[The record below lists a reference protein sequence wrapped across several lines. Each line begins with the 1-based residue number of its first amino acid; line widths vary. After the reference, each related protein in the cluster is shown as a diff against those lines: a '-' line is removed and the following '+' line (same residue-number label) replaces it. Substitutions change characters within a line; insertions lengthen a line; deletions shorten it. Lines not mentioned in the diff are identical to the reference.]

1 MPATL
6 KRYLGLSLLAFLVI
20 TGLAGTVHNTA
31 ISKPE
36 RKTALG
42 LLKESRNEV
51 INSVKDLSLRQLNF
65 KSIKDQNSV
74 KQIIFQIAATEKN
87 LWQTFKSAMD
97 GQDTP
102 DRRKEI
108 KLSDTQLIH
117 LIENEEADFK
127 MGTTQKEDFNSYKS
141 IQEALQSFKS
151 LRAAHIKYMKSSTED
166 LRNHVVEMP
175 FGYID
180 CYQLCLLMGAY
191 SNYLVEKIERLK
203 TDPRFPKS

>member
-1 MPATL
+1 ML

-141 IQEALQSFKS
+141 IQEALQSFQS

>member
-1 MPATL
+1 ML

-166 LRNHVVEMP
+166 LRNHIVEMP

-191 SNYLVEKIERLK
+191 CNYLVEKIERLK

>member
-1 MPATL
+1 ML

>member
-1 MPATL
+1 ML

-51 INSVKDLSLRQLNF
+51 INSVKDLSVRQLNF

>member
-1 MPATL
+1 M
-6 KRYLGLSLLAFLVI
+6 
-20 TGLAGTVHNTA
+20 
-31 ISKPE
+31 
-36 RKTALG
+36 G

-180 CYQLCLLMGAY
+180 CYDTNFLLLPYPVYTVLRLMCY
-191 SNYLVEKIERLK
+191 SAALLSVLFVFV
-203 TDPRFPKS
+203 T

>member
-1 MPATL
+1 ML

-51 INSVKDLSLRQLNF
+51 INSVKDLSVRQMNF

>member
-1 MPATL
+1 ML

-65 KSIKDQNSV
+65 KSIKDQYSV
-74 KQIIFQIAATEKN
+74 KHIIFQIAATEKN

>member
-1 MPATL
+1 ML

-20 TGLAGTVHNTA
+20 TVLAGTVHNTA

-51 INSVKDLSLRQLNF
+51 INSVKDLSVRQMNF

>member
-1 MPATL
+1 ML

-42 LLKESRNEV
+42 LLKESRNE
-51 INSVKDLSLRQLNF
+51 ILNSVKGLSLRQLNF
-65 KSIKDQNSV
+65 RSIENPTSI

-87 LWQTFKSAMD
+87 LWQTFKSAME

-108 KLSDTQLIH
+108 KLSDAQLIH
-117 LIENEEADFK
+117 LIENGKDELK
-127 MGTTQKEDFNSYKS
+127 MGNTQNDGINAYKS
-141 IQEALQSFKS
+141 IQEALQIFKS
-151 LRAAHIKYMKSSTED
+151 LRASHIKYMKSSTED

-191 SNYLVEKIERLK
+191 SNSLIEKIEKLK
-203 TDPRFPKS
+203 SDPRFPKS

>member
-1 MPATL
+1 ML

-51 INSVKDLSLRQLNF
+51 INSVKDLSLHQLNF
-65 KSIKDQNSV
+65 KSIKDRNSV

>member
-1 MPATL
+1 ML

-127 MGTTQKEDFNSYKS
+127 IKKKKKEDFNSYKS

>member
-1 MPATL
+1 ML

-51 INSVKDLSLRQLNF
+51 INSVKDLSLHQLNF